1 MYINI
6 MYIVG
11 LLLSLF
17 ITMNVMGFTLIQSI
31 LIYLFIFIYT
41 GIIAMVITV
50 AYIESNV
57 EIKQQK
63 ELEKIYIK

>member
-57 EIKQQK
+57 EIKQQR